1 METRLNC
8 LSEYHLIQNLGGGT
22 FSNVFK
28 VRKEATGEIFA
39 MKIMKKKF
47 KSVEEVDDLDEIKYM
62 RLLGSHPN
70 IVQLHDVIFEPELGR
85 LSMVIDFMEFDLLKL
100 LSTPH
105 FFPEDIIYYS
115 SQIINGLQYLHSV
128 DFIHRDL
135 KPENIMINL
144 QTRTL
149 KIGDLGSIE
158 ESPCDYHKG
167 EYIVTRWYRAPE
179 LLLKTPTYTKA
190 IDVWSLGCVIAE
202 MIIKKPLFPGQNTRG
217 QLSLIHQALGLPT
230 QEKLEQMGADPQY
243 TLESLS
249 EALSGTTCEDL
260 RDKLA
265 QHCENNDLIEA
276 VIKMLKY
283 DPEERITSAELLG
296 MPLFGS
302 MPSSKKMTKQSKM
315 FFKSTNDV
323 GFKVAPSNAAAK
335 DIALMA
341 EIVTNE
347 VAPVQSKR
355 GCVTFPKIFIAHEGQ
370 RQLIK
375 DPPEKISKNR
385 SLARLSP
392 LPDGKI

>member
-85 LSMVIDFMEFDLLKL
+85 LSMVIDYMEFDLLKL

-105 FFPEDIIYYS
+105 FFPEDIIFYS

-144 QTRTL
+144 QTRNL

-179 LLLKTPTYTKA
+179 LLLKAPVYTKA
-190 IDVWSLGCVIAE
+190 IDIWSLGCVIAE
-202 MIIKKPLFPGQNTRG
+202 MLIKKPLFPGQNTRG
-217 QLSLIHQALGLPT
+217 QLSLIHQSLGLPT
-230 QEKLEQMGADPQY
+230 QETLDKMGADPQY
-243 TLESLS
+243 TLESLTQAIS
-249 EALSGTTCEDL
+249 DSSGESL
-260 RDKLA
+260 KDKLTN
-265 QHCENNDLIEA
+265 HCENNELVDA
-276 VIKMLKY
+276 VLKMLKY
-283 DPEERITSAELLG
+283 NPEDRISAADLVG

-302 MPSSKKMTKQSKM
+302 RPSAKKMTKQSKM

-347 VAPVQSKR
+347 VAPVPPKR
-355 GCVTFPKIFIAHEGQ
+355 GCVTFPKIFIANEGQ
-370 RQLIK
+370 RNLIK
-375 DPPEKISKNR
+375 MPTEKIPKNR
-385 SLARLSP
+385 SVVRLSP
-392 LPDGKI
+392 LPEENI